1 MGHPDTIKW
10 AWSLL
15 PMLYLYPCLN
25 AFSCGVKV
33 LVLESVLLSLKA
45 LLRESYPV
53 RTNILHAKHHS
64 IPLIP
69 SVLLAWLLTLC
80 LLVTPHSAAVSMCLG
95 SHKNMSK
102 ITLIQ
107 MFKRFQIWPLK
118 TKITFTLFPLSSLSC
133 FHGFPYWLSMN
144 HCKDHTEHHDHPCPS
159 VQQGSSSF
167 HHY

>member
-1 MGHPDTIKW
+1 MGHPDKMGLV
-10 AWSLL
+10 SL
-15 PMLYLYPCLN
+15 PMLYLYPFVN

-33 LVLESVLLSLKA
+33 LVLESVLLSLRA

-53 RTNILHAKHHS
+53 KTNILHAKHHS

-95 SHKNMSK
+95 SHKNISK
-102 ITLIQ
+102 ITPTQ
-107 MFKRFQIWPLK
+107 MFKDLSDLACLSKQK
-118 TKITFTLFPLSSLSC
+118 TLLHILSFMSYSC
-133 FHGFPYWLSMN
+133 FHGLPYWLSMIQ
-144 HCKDHTEHHDHPCPS
+144 CKDHTEHHDHPCPS
-159 VQQGSSSF
+159 EQQGSSSF